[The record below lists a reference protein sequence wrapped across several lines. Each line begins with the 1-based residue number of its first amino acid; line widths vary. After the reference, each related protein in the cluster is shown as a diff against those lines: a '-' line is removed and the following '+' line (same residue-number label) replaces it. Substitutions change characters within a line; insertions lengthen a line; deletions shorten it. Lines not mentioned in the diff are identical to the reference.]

1 MASFSDI
8 MKGVIYAKG
17 RGNFITP
24 DDFGGRVSSASL
36 RTELVNFNNSRL
48 LIHVARG
55 LYFFP
60 HIGKDGKQIRPT
72 LFDILK
78 YAEEASK
85 GKVYPSKDAALYLIG
100 ATDEVVN
107 PMVFYTT
114 GSTKTINLNSGPE
127 MSFKK
132 LPKTLKLPTFTS
144 MKIRSLYMVYAMTQE
159 AKITKKLIVAMNKFC
174 AQMLPDEFE
183 QDIEFL
189 PQWMKDNLV
198 FPKKELVIKTEEN
211 QDE

>member
-1 MASFSDI
+1 MASFSEI

-24 DDFGGRVSSASL
+24 EDFGGKVSSASL

-72 LFDILK
+72 LFDIVN
-78 YAEEASK
+78 YAEESTK
-85 GKVYPSKDAALYLIG
+85 GTVYPTKEAALYLIG
-100 ATDEVVN
+100 AIDELQN
-107 PMVFYTT
+107 PLVFYTT
-114 GSTKTINLNSGPE
+114 GLTKTINLTFGPE
-127 MSFKK
+127 LSFRKQ
-132 LPKTLKLPTFTS
+132 PKSYKMPMFSSL
-144 MKIRSLYMVYAMTQE
+144 KIRTLYTLYAMTEE
-159 AKITKKLIVAMNKFC
+159 AKITKKLTTAMNKFC
-174 AQMLPDEFE
+174 SQLEPDDYE
-183 QDIEFL
+183 QDMEIL

-198 FPKKELVIKTEEN
+198 FPKNNK
-211 QDE
+211 

>member
-1 MASFSDI
+1 MASFSEI

-24 DDFGGRVSSASL
+24 EDFGGKVSSASL

-72 LFDILK
+72 LFDIVN
-78 YAEEASK
+78 YAEESTK
-85 GKVYPSKDAALYLIG
+85 GTVYPTKEAALYLIG
-100 ATDEVVN
+100 AIDELQN
-107 PMVFYTT
+107 PLVFYTT
-114 GSTKTINLNSGPE
+114 GLTKTINLISGPE
-127 MSFKK
+127 LSFKK
-132 LPKTLKLPTFTS
+132 LPKSHKMPMFS
-144 MKIRSLYMVYAMTQE
+144 SFKIRTLYTLYAMTEE
-159 AKITKKLIVAMNKFC
+159 AKITKKLTTAMNKLC
-174 AQMLPDEFE
+174 SQLEPDEYE
-183 QDIEFL
+183 HDMEFL

-198 FPKKELVIKTEEN
+198 FPKNK
-211 QDE
+211 

>member
-24 DDFGGRVSSASL
+24 DDFGGKVSSASL
-36 RTELVNFNNSRL
+36 RTELVNFNNSRF

-60 HIGKDGKQIRPT
+60 HIGKDGKQVRPT
-72 LFDILK
+72 LFDILR
-78 YAEEASK
+78 YAEEATK
-85 GKVYPSKDAALYLIG
+85 GRVYPTKEAALYLIG
-100 ATDEVVN
+100 ATEEVVN
-107 PMVFYTT
+107 PLVFYNS
-114 GSTKTINLNSGPE
+114 GQTKTINLNSGPE
-127 MSFKK
+127 MTFKK
-132 LPKTLKLPTFTS
+132 LPKSMNLPSFAS
-144 MKIRSLYMVYAMTQE
+144 MKIRTLYMVYTMTQE
-159 AKITKKLIVAMNKFC
+159 SRITKKLTAAMNKFC
-174 AQMLPDEFE
+174 AQMLPEEFE

-189 PQWMKDNLV
+189 PLWMKDNLV
-198 FPKKELVIKTEEN
+198 FPQKEQVVKTDED